1 MKRNTTRA
9 PLLAAILLLCLAASA
24 SARPNFSGKWSLDS
38 EQSYLGPLA
47 EITVLIRD
55 VRHDDPRL
63 IIKVESDGP
72 KGKRAG
78 EMRFVTQRE
87 ETTNTIGGV
96 ETTGYVMWLGDHLL
110 MKTTRD
116 QEGVSMTLEEL
127 WTLSE
132 DGKTL
137 RIDAV
142 VTTALGTEELLVVFQ
157 KQ

>member
-1 MKRNTTRA
+1 M
-9 PLLAAILLLCLAASA
+9 LAVTLLCLAASA
-24 SARPNFSGKWSLDS
+24 SARPNYTGRWKLDT
-38 EQSYLGPLA
+38 EKSYLGPFENLS
-47 EITVLIRD
+47 VLIRD

-63 IIKVESDGP
+63 IISVEANSA
-72 KGKRAG
+72 KGRLTG
-78 EMRFVTQRE
+78 EMRFLTQRE
-87 ETTNTIGGV
+87 EVSNTVAGAETIGS
-96 ETTGYVMWLGDHLL
+96 VMWLGDHLL

-116 QEGVSMTLEEL
+116 WEGLRTTLEEL

-142 VTTALGTEELLVVFQ
+142 VTTPHGNEELLVVFQ

>member
-1 MKRNTTRA
+1 MV
-9 PLLAAILLLCLAASA
+9 LLCLAASA

-38 EQSYLGPLA
+38 EQSYLGPFA

-63 IIKVESDGP
+63 IINVESDGP
-72 KGKRAG
+72 KGERAG
-78 EMRFVTQRE
+78 EMRFLTQRE
-87 ETTNTIGGV
+87 EITNTIAGV
-96 ETTGYVMWLGDHLL
+96 ETTGSVMWLGDHLL
-110 MKTTRD
+110 MKTARD
-116 QEGVSMTLEEL
+116 WEGVSTTLEEL

-142 VTTALGTEELLVVFQ
+142 VTTAHGTEEILAVFQ